1 MTEDYNH
8 DFWWLLPLDVLI
20 LETGLCFGSAKLD
33 AAIYGS
39 NVREVQLADAEAELR
54 ELMKHLTAY
63 GSRKVMSPMETH
75 RYRCYLSSGSEEAI
89 WSVWGIPYSYMSYKM
104 GSQVAT

>member
-1 MTEDYNH
+1 MTIAIGCVDIGNRVV
-8 DFWWLLPLDVLI
+8 FWHCK
-20 LETGLCFGSAKLD
+20 TAS

-54 ELMKHLTAY
+54 ELMKHLTAD

-75 RYRCYLSSGSEEAI
+75 IDVKKIQWLGASDLERLG
-89 WSVWGIPYSYMSYKM
+89 
-104 GSQVAT
+104 